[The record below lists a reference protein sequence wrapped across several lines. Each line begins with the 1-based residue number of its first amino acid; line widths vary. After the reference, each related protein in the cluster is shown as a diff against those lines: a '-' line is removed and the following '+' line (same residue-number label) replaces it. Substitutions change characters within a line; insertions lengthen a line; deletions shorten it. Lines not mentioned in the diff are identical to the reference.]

1 MNERLDLIL
10 GARYTNDDVTN
21 SRTSF
26 GTAPSCGCGPSDP
39 NFFPSFVNFVRPE
52 ASGNSTFSDVAPRA
66 GLRYAW
72 SDAASAYVTISKGYK
87 AGGDSTGN
95 NTNIDGSPP
104 VDVPF
109 DEETLWNYEVG
120 IKTES
125 LDHRLRVNASVF
137 YLDWKGLQIEAFR
150 FLTPGDLSS
159 NF

>member
-1 MNERLDLIL
+1 
-10 GARYTNDDVTN
+10 
-21 SRTSF
+21 
-26 GTAPSCGCGPSDP
+26 GPSDP

-159 NF
+159 NFEQTVNVDAKGKGAEIEIIAAPVAGLTLGGSLGY